1 MSNRNTNLKRVF
13 HFFRFIDWIS
23 SRPTLLMNT
32 ARTKCALPIDLA
44 DVPLRKAN
52 KDDFRCGD
60 FAKDNLKPI
69 GLFQLEPTEHQVA
82 FEDDSLKLKC
92 RVQVSASQKV
102 RNNSFFAIR
111 LPVIINPKHF
121 TI

>member
-1 MSNRNTNLKRVF
+1 
-13 HFFRFIDWIS
+13 
-23 SRPTLLMNT
+23 MNT

-60 FAKDNLKPI
+60 FAKDNSLKPV

-82 FEDDSLKLKC
+82 FEGDSLKLKC

-102 RNNSFFAIR
+102 RNILYIKHRAFVQYPAVWIDGFIFEYVQNG
-111 LPVIINPKHF
+111 LPRICIESNW
-121 TI
+121 